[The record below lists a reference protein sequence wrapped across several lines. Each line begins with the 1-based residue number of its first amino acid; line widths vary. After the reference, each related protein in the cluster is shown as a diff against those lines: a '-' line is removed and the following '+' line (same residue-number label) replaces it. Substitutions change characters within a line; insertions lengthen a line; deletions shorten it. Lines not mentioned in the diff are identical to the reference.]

1 MFEAIHR
8 EHVHG
13 LANLGS
19 GKGQCVL
26 CMQQCTDVRNHQCG
40 VLMQVSVLLGQIYDA
55 AHLPIMPVRMR
66 PASNA
71 HQTTSPLP
79 VAQEIDDSEA
89 QAIEAQAVDRTHVL
103 QPAAPVPATSIFD
116 SAPPKLFKCQTCH
129 DTFLSGVGLHT
140 QHAKYPMHTDRATA
154 EAANTGVQQ
163 TITVKP
169 PKVTIKHM
177 LACQPEG
184 PCPESAKMYR
194 CPICIHVPHDWP

>member
-1 MFEAIHR
+1 
-8 EHVHG
+8 
-13 LANLGS
+13 
-19 GKGQCVL
+19 
-26 CMQQCTDVRNHQCG
+26 MQQCTDVRNHQCG

-116 SAPPKLFKCQTCH
+116 SAPPKLFKCQTYH
-129 DTFLSGVGLHT
+129 DTFLTAMGLHAH
-140 QHAKYPMHTDRATA
+140 QCQISHACRFVATA
-154 EAANTGVQQ
+154 EAANTGILQSV
-163 TITVKP
+163 TVMP
-169 PKVTIKHM
+169 PKVTIKHTCSFSGQKVRIRS
-177 LACQPEG
+177 LP
-184 PCPESAKMYR
+184 R
-194 CPICIHVPHDWP
+194 CIGAPFAMT

>member
-1 MFEAIHR
+1 
-8 EHVHG
+8 
-13 LANLGS
+13 
-19 GKGQCVL
+19 
-26 CMQQCTDVRNHQCG
+26 
-40 VLMQVSVLLGQIYDA
+40 MQVSVLLGQTYDA
-55 AHLPIMPVRMR
+55 AHFPIMPVMMR
-66 PASNA
+66 PASNEP
-71 HQTTSPLP
+71 QTTSPLP
-79 VAQEIDDSEA
+79 VAQVFDDS
-89 QAIEAQAVDRTHVL
+89 EAQAVDRTHEL
-103 QPAAPVPATSIFD
+103 QPVEP
-116 SAPPKLFKCQTCH
+116 APPKLFKCQTCH